1 MPLFLKLNQLIEKI
15 EGGSLVVLPPDYS
28 YVPMTSVFSLI
39 KQSIKNLHIVFAP
52 IGGLAADLLIG
63 SGCVKSVEA
72 GAITLGEFGPAPR
85 FTESVVN
92 GSIEF
97 KDSTCPAIHTALQAS
112 EKGVPFMPLRG
123 LIGSDVLKN
132 RPDWKIIGNP
142 FVDNE
147 DKIVLL
153 PSIKP
158 DIALIHAPLADQ
170 YGNIWIGKR
179 RELLTMAHAAETTYV
194 TVEKIQN
201 EDLLS
206 DEKSAAGTIPEI
218 YIGGIALAKKGSWP
232 LALPGHYEEDT
243 ISLSE
248 YSRSAQTQEE
258 FDKWVQFIL
267 KTRFDEI

>member
-1 MPLFLKLNQLIEKI
+1 MPLFLKLNQLVEKI
-15 EGGSLVVLPPDYS
+15 EAGSLVVLPPDYS
-28 YVPMTSVFSLI
+28 YVPMASVFSLI
-39 KQSIKNLHIVFAP
+39 KQSIKGLHIVFAP

-72 GAITLGEFGPAPR
+72 GAITLGEFGAAPR
-85 FTESVVN
+85 FTEAVVS
-92 GSIEF
+92 GSIEI
-97 KDSTCPAIHTALQAS
+97 KDSTCPAIHTALQAA

-132 RPDWKIIGNP
+132 RPDWKIIENP
-142 FVDNE
+142 FVDKE

-179 RELLTMAHAAETTYV
+179 RELLTMAHAAETTFV
-194 TVEKIQN
+194 TVERIQN
-201 EDLLS
+201 RNLLAN
-206 DEKSAAGTIPEI
+206 EQSAAGTIPEI
-218 YIGGIALAKKGSWP
+218 YIGGIALAETGSWP
-232 LALPGHYEEDT
+232 LALPGYYEEDT

-248 YSRSAQTQEE
+248 YANVAQTREG
-258 FDKWVQFIL
+258 FDKWVQVVL